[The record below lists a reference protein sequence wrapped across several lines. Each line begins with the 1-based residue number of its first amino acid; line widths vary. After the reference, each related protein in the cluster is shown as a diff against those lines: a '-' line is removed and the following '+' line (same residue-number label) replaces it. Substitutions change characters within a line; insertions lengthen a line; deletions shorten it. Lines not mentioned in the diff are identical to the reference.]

1 MTRRRIRVAAGV
13 ASLALWTAT
22 AVPSLASPGQVA
34 RFRSGAE
41 VVLVDVEV
49 MRNGRPVTGL
59 TADDFELTDSG
70 VRQAVQAVSLADQ
83 PLSIVLA
90 LDVSASVRGE
100 PLEDLKRAALKAAD
114 ALRGD
119 DESALLTF
127 SQRVALRSGWTKDRT
142 ALHAAVGT
150 LSASGLTALYDAV
163 FASMALRER
172 ATGRAVLI
180 VFSDGYDTAS
190 WLEGPAVIQ
199 AARRSDVVVY
209 AVFAG
214 MELAARPGLGGAR
227 SAGDG
232 DFLHRAFQAEPSLF
246 RFAFLEELT
255 SDTGGEL
262 IQVSSSR
269 DLSPVFARIV
279 EGFRTRYLVTYAPA
293 GVPAS
298 GWHPIEVTLKG
309 RNGTIR
315 ARRGYTR

>member
-1 MTRRRIRVAAGV
+1 MTGRRIRVAAC
-13 ASLALWTAT
+13 ALSLALWTAT
-22 AVPSLASPGQVA
+22 AAPSVASPGQVA

-41 VVLVDVEV
+41 LVLVDIEV
-49 MRNGRPVTGL
+49 TRNGRPVTGL

-83 PLSIVLA
+83 PLSLVLA
-90 LDVSASVRGE
+90 LDVSASVHGE

-114 ALRGD
+114 ALRPD
-119 DESALLTF
+119 DESTLLTF
-127 SQRVALRSGWTKDRT
+127 SQRVALRSGWTKERT

-172 ATGRAVLI
+172 AAGRAVLI

-190 WLEGPAVIQ
+190 WLEGPAVIE
-199 AARRSDVVVY
+199 AARRSDMVVY
-209 AVFAG
+209 AVYAG
-214 MELAARPGLGGAR
+214 MELAAPSGQSGPRAASDVR
-227 SAGDG
+227 
-232 DFLHRAFQAEPSLF
+232 FLRRAFQAEPGLF

-279 EGFRTRYLVTYAPA
+279 EVFRTRYLVTYTPT

-298 GWHPIEVTLKG
+298 GWHPIEVRLKG
-309 RNGTIR
+309 AAGVVR
-315 ARRGYTR
+315 ARKGYSR